1 MSHTKK
7 LWKRMIKHRLR
18 HKTKISEN
26 QFGFIPSWSMVG
38 IISYFKNENIEKPVE
53 MIWSKL
59 LCTKTQLVHGSE
71 TRAHICM
78 LQTKLC

>member
-1 MSHTKK
+1 
-7 LWKRMIKHRLR
+7 
-18 HKTKISEN
+18 
-26 QFGFIPSWSMVG
+26 MVG
-38 IISYFKNENIEKPVE
+38 IISNYFKNENIEKPVE

-71 TRAHICM
+71 TRAHIYM